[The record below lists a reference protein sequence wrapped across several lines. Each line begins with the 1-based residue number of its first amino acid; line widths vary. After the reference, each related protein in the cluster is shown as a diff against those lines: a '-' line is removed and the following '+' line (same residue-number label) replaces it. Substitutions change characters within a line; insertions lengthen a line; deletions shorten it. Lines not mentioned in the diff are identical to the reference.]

1 VHRIGQKREVI
12 ITRYRMEG
20 SIEQKIGELQQKKIK
35 LADVSM
41 NRNYKKLSQK
51 ELREQNLKDIAALF
65 K

>member
-1 VHRIGQKREVI
+1 
-12 ITRYRMEG
+12 MEN

-41 NRNYKKLSQK
+41 NRNYKKLNQK